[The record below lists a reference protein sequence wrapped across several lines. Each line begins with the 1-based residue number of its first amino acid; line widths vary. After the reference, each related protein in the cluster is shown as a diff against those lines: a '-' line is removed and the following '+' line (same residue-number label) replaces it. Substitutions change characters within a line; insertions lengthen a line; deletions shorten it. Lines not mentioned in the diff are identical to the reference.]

1 MCVRAQ
7 DRQILGESV
16 KQRGTGAGQ
25 LLTRRI
31 TANALWCFIAE
42 PSDHGGVL
50 TRRRRASGV
59 IQGLRLNRRSP
70 VAYVTEAGIEVVRAV
85 GHPRHEHGNPVRRP
99 QIAEYLNDPAVAT
112 WVERQELTALPGPLG
127 IGRPGD

>member
-42 PSDHGGVL
+42 PGDHGGVL

-70 VAYVTEAGIEVVRAV
+70 VAYVTEAGIEVVLSLIHISEPTRRTPISYAV
-85 GHPRHEHGNPVRRP
+85 FCLKKKTH
-99 QIAEYLNDPAVAT
+99 
-112 WVERQELTALPGPLG
+112 
-127 IGRPGD
+127 